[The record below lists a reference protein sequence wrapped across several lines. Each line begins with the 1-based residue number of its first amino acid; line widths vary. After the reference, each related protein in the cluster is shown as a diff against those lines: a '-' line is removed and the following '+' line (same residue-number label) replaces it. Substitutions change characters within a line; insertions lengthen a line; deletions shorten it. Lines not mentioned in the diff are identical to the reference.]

1 MPPCSE
7 PPPPPPSGAVT
18 YRNPRRASPESSVT
32 LRHHRLALEA
42 AERRPSTNIAAN
54 IAAAPHSIALPRRKS
69 SGESNDSK
77 VSDGREWFDRTNQN
91 FKGHLDTSGMDV
103 DPPFFQKD
111 TYSSNEDGQLV
122 PSQSPAYRFVQNRA
136 PLSLGQDYTQS
147 SSADDYRSVIDDLTI
162 ENKRLK
168 EELKR
173 YKQTGPDSLRRDK
186 LFEVKV
192 HGLPSRKKR
201 ELEVALRDFT
211 TSLDGSSTGKS
222 PSRRSRGH
230 GKNKAIDFS
239 SEGPLKHATSSLGS
253 NSRPVDSAYASMS
266 GTGSASATGTGS
278 SAPSLGKAARQRS
291 FHKIENYL
299 RDIPDGLWPHA
310 NFMTE
315 KDKKKWVVRRL
326 ERLFTGKLGGQ
337 KEPSHAPAIPA
348 PLVEDVEME
357 TATTTSDNKS
367 TAPVSEASR
376 EAKIRPRE
384 QQPLGSLSYNTG
396 SASNEHSHG
405 DRTES
410 RDISGG
416 ASGNGGASSIGGGNG
431 NNTSPPGLPETE
443 QRPTRPRDLDP
454 DRPQIP
460 SDNMNYIR
468 HLGLAAPKSRKEY
481 SSRDVSPDADGW
493 VYLNLLCSL
502 AQLHILNVT
511 NDFIRSAVMEKSTK
525 LQLSPD
531 GRKIRW
537 RGGGDGT
544 KFSSDDS
551 GRDSQKSQSSDDTD
565 RSNDQDQRKKQKT
578 QPSTSND
585 GMSHN
590 PTGHKS
596 QAQGRQESNSTES
609 FHYKPLFVHHNT
621 SSSDEQPSGEETNSS
636 YGAEESNLGPKSRWG
651 QSGVSGLSQRKRR
664 RDGAIIYYS
673 GAPFCTD
680 LSGDIGDVSPDD
692 DTSSGDQGPLG
703 LGIRRPDFYR
713 SLSGSTPSYRPLSG
727 PSSYGATMELD
738 DSSESPELTS
748 GETDNDIDDIEAN
761 FEWSDSQQQTH
772 LVNLEASGL
781 AGIYPED
788 HFHIAVTTKRP
799 KSPQLYEGSDH
810 ESVAPVRPKM
820 FQQSIQE
827 VLDSHVTPDV
837 VARRLAAM
845 TTRSPRSPQPRYN
858 APNASAA
865 MIGIQY
871 LSDQIHH
878 LPPVPLPPPAFYYGS
893 SNSEL
898 DDDESDGLPDGLT
911 SHEDDDDDDEELSS
925 SPQEDLSGN
934 DEEDEHSDGG
944 LRHGEANEGSPLA
957 CHDTDELSN
966 IPVGRSRAS
975 SAATAGGAPSR
986 DYDSSMDDI

>member
-1 MPPCSE
+1 MPDPTNMPLGSE
-7 PPPPPPSGAVT
+7 PPPPSGAVT
-18 YRNPRRASPESSVT
+18 YRNPRRASPESSIT
-32 LRHHRLALEA
+32 LRNHRLAREA
-42 AERRPSTNIAAN
+42 TER
-54 IAAAPHSIALPRRKS
+54 HLSIHATTLPRLES
-69 SGESNDSK
+69 SGESNDSG
-77 VSDGREWFDRTNQN
+77 VSDGRKWFDRTNQN

-103 DPPFFQKD
+103 DPPFFQKE
-111 TYSSNEDGQLV
+111 TYSSVDDSQLV
-122 PSQSPAYRFVQNRA
+122 PSQSPAYRCVQNRA
-136 PLSLGQDYTQS
+136 APTLRQEFTES

-173 YKQTGPDSLRRDK
+173 YRQRGPDSLRRDK

-211 TSLDGSSTGKS
+211 TSLEGSSTGES
-222 PSRRSRGH
+222 HSRRSRGH
-230 GKNKAIDFS
+230 GKTKTKTMNS
-239 SEGPLKHATSSLGS
+239 SSDAPSKHVSSSGS

-266 GTGSASATGTGS
+266 ATGSASATGTGS
-278 SAPSLGKAARQRS
+278 SAPSLGKAAKQRS

-299 RDIPDGLWPHA
+299 RDIPDGLWPRA
-310 NFMTE
+310 KVMTE
-315 KDKKKWVVRRL
+315 TDRKKWVVRRL

-337 KEPSHAPAIPA
+337 KEPSQVPTMPA
-348 PLVEDVEME
+348 PLIEDVEME
-357 TATTTSDNKS
+357 TETITSDNKS
-367 TAPVSEASR
+367 TAPISESSR

-384 QQPLGSLSYNTG
+384 QQQMGTLSYNTG
-396 SASNEHSHG
+396 SASNEHSRG

-410 RDISGG
+410 RDTSGD
-416 ASGNGGASSIGGGNG
+416 ASGNGCTSSIGGGNR
-431 NNTSPPGLPETE
+431 NNTSPQGLPETE

-454 DRPQIP
+454 DRPQVP
-460 SDNMNYIR
+460 SDNMKYIR
-468 HLGLAAPKSRKEY
+468 HLGLSAPEAQKEY

-525 LQLSPD
+525 LQVSPD

-537 RGGGDGT
+537 RGGGEGT
-544 KFSSDDS
+544 KFSSDGS
-551 GRDSQKSQSSDDTD
+551 GRDSQKNQSSDDTD
-565 RSNDQDQRKKQKT
+565 GSNDQEQRKKQKT
-578 QPSTSND
+578 QCSTSLD
-585 GMSHN
+585 GTSHN
-590 PTGHKS
+590 PTDYKPQVH
-596 QAQGRQESNSTES
+596 GRQESNSTES

-621 SSSDEQPSGEETNSS
+621 SSSDEQPSGEETSSS

-651 QSGVSGLSQRKRR
+651 QSGVSGPSQRKRR

-680 LSGDIGDVSPDD
+680 LSGDIDASPDD
-692 DTSSGDQGPLG
+692 DTSSGDQGSQNLV
-703 LGIRRPDFYR
+703 IRRPDFYR
-713 SLSGSTPSYRPLSG
+713 SSSGSTLPYRSLSG

-738 DSSESPELTS
+738 DLSESPELTS
-748 GETDNDIDDIEAN
+748 GETDNGNDDIEAN
-761 FEWSDSQQQTH
+761 FEWSDSQQQAP

-788 HFHIAVTTKRP
+788 HFLIAVTTKRP
-799 KSPQLYEGSDH
+799 KSPQLYGGSDDV
-810 ESVAPVRPKM
+810 SIAPVRPKM
-820 FQQSIQE
+820 FQPSIQE
-827 VLDSHVTPDV
+827 ALESHVTPDV

-845 TTRSPRSPQPRYN
+845 TTRSPRSPQPWCTPN
-858 APNASAA
+858 VSAPL
-865 MIGIQY
+865 IGIQY
-871 LSDQIHH
+871 LSDQTYH

-898 DDDESDGLPDGLT
+898 DDDESDGLSDGFT
-911 SHEDDDDDDEELSS
+911 SHEDDDESS

-944 LRHGEANEGSPLA
+944 LRHGEANEGSPLDP
-957 CHDTDELSN
+957 DTDELSN
-966 IPVGRSRAS
+966 IPIGRSRAGTALSGRTRS
-975 SAATAGGAPSR
+975 SAATAGGAPSG